1 MVQPTTLLLT
11 RPRAVSEVFAQ
22 QVQDAVGPLQ
32 ILIAPLIEI
41 EFLEI
46 DAVPNAQTIIFTSR
60 NGVLAWERA
69 ELPTTA
75 QCYCVGQVTADA
87 AHALGFEVHV
97 SGGTVEHLVDDLK
110 NAAPAG
116 KILHVHGEHTRGNL
130 VERLIASGLN
140 ACGLI
145 AYEQHL
151 LELSHDAQTLLLGG
165 APVIVPLFS
174 PRTAAQFAK
183 TGPYGSQVDV
193 IAISNSAA
201 QACPGAHV
209 APSPNVDGMITA
221 IKAVLSA

>member
-1 MVQPTTLLLT
+1 MQPTTLLLT
-11 RPRAVSEVFAQ
+11 RPRAVSEMFAK
-22 QVQDAVGPLQ
+22 QVQDTVGPLQ
-32 ILIAPLIEI
+32 VLIASLIEI
-41 EFLEI
+41 ELLKI
-46 DAVPNAQTIIFTSR
+46 HAAPDAQTIVFTSR

-69 ELPTTA
+69 ELPTEA
-75 QCYCVGQVTADA
+75 RCYCVGQATADA
-87 AHALGFEVHV
+87 ARALGFEPYV
-97 SGGTVEHLVDDLK
+97 SGGTVEHLANDLK
-110 NAAPAG
+110 NAALLG
-116 KILHVHGEHTRGNL
+116 EVLHVHGEHTRGDL
-130 VERLIASGLN
+130 VERLNANGLN
-140 ACGLI
+140 VRGLI
-145 AYEQHL
+145 AYKQHL
-151 LELSHDAQTLLLGG
+151 LELSENAQNLLLGG